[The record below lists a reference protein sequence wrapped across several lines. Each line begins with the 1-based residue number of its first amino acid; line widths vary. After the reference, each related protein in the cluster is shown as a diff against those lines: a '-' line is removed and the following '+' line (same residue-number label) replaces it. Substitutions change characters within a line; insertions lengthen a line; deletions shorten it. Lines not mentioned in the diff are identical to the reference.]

1 VAGAG
6 GVPPRPLRQLADPPA
21 LSCSIAMSF
30 ALLYAVVR
38 FLLEA
43 LLTRRQSEVR
53 IAELS

>member
-1 VAGAG
+1 
-6 GVPPRPLRQLADPPA
+6 
-21 LSCSIAMSF
+21 MSF

-38 FLLEA
+38 FLLKA

>member
-1 VAGAG
+1 VCRYARC
-6 GVPPRPLRQLADPPA
+6 VKLADPPA